1 MYASEAYSPP
11 DRNLTSSV
19 GIGSYALPMAYQGI
33 SVVPATPERWDDL
46 AGLFRVG
53 GDSAGCWCAWFR
65 MRNQAYTA
73 ARSVDRRAR
82 LQALVEEDRRPGL
95 LAYLDDQA
103 VGWVS
108 IVPRSHLERIE
119 PPDQGPAVADEGPVW
134 AVTCFVVRPGHR
146 RQGVAGALLDAAIDH
161 ARDRGVAFVEAYP
174 SETARTPGSAFMG
187 VPSMYLS
194 RGFREVG
201 RFDRWAAVPAASGPT
216 PARIGR
222 PPGRPVMRLRLR

>member
-1 MYASEAYSPP
+1 
-11 DRNLTSSV
+11 
-19 GIGSYALPMAYQGI
+19 MAHQGI
-33 SVVPATPERWDDL
+33 SVVPATPERWADL

-65 MRNQAYTA
+65 MPNKAFTA
-73 ARSVDRRAR
+73 ARAPDRRAR
-82 LQALVEEDRRPGL
+82 LQGLVEGDRRPGL
-95 LAYLDDQA
+95 LAYLDGEA

-108 IVPRSHLERIE
+108 IVPRSDLERIE
-119 PPDQGPAVADEGPVW
+119 PSDRGPAATDAGPVW
-134 AVTCFVVRPGHR
+134 AVSCFVVRPGRR

-161 ARDRGVAFVEAYP
+161 ARASGAAIVEAYP

-194 RGFREVG
+194 RGFQEAG

-222 PPGRPVMRLRLR
+222 PPGRPVLRLRLR